1 MKHITAMGPVPGS
14 GRWARIV
21 AFGAVAVVAMLLS
34 PVVSH
39 AQSAP
44 AAPPAKSVD
53 MAVPTTK
60 ILAIGRFTAKATPQ
74 VWKPYLLSEV
84 RQTAQ
89 LYLAGKIDQW
99 YVMPDQS
106 GVVFIFG
113 LSDAA
118 QVKSLLAN
126 LPMGK
131 AGLMEFQLI
140 PLGPLSPL
148 RVLLSAPP
156 PGS

>member
-1 MKHITAMGPVPGS
+1 MMRNRSLEKLTGT
-14 GRWARIV
+14 GRWIRLV
-21 AFGAVAVVAMLLS
+21 AFAVAAAALMALS
-34 PVVSH
+34 PLASY
-39 AQSAP
+39 AQSTASAEP
-44 AAPPAKSVD
+44 KKSAD

-60 ILAIGRFTAKATPQ
+60 ILAIGHFTAKATPE
-74 VWKPYLLSEV
+74 VWKPYLPSEV

-113 LSDAA
+113 LNDAA

-148 RVLLSAPP
+148 RVLLSE
-156 PGS
+156 PGH